1 VNALLQLMCM
11 PAGSSGVPEVM
22 GFLNGSV
29 VHNQFSLAAFVVK
42 FISCAAGVSAGLPI
56 GPEGP
61 MVTIGFVSALILP
74 ASFDENVRSCSLR
87 ANYRISF

>member
-1 VNALLQLMCM
+1 MLLQLFCL

-29 VHNQFSLAAFVVK
+29 VHNQFTLVVFIVK
-42 FISCAAGVSAGLPI
+42 FISCAAGVSAGLPM

-61 MVTIGFVSALILP
+61 MVTIGFVSVQTTILI
-74 ASFDENVRSCSLR
+74 ASLETILNTNWLKI
-87 ANYRISF
+87 A